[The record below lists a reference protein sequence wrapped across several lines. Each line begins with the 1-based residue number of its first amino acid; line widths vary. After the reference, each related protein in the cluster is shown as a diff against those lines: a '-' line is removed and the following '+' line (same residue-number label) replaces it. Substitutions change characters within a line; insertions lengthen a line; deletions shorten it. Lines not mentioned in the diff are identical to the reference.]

1 MKKKTFI
8 CCILSAS
15 MIFASGGLT
24 SVYAADDTLTLADY
38 PEYKDIVQKYY
49 DGVLPPAGISVSFR
63 SRISVIW
70 QDIMQ
75 TSTN

>member
-15 MIFASGGLT
+15 MIFASGSLT

-38 PEYKDIVQKYY
+38 PEYKDIVQK
-49 DGVLPPAGISVSFR
+49 
-63 SRISVIW
+63 
-70 QDIMQ
+70 
-75 TSTN
+75 

>member
-15 MIFASGGLT
+15 MIFASGSLT

-38 PEYKDIVQKYY
+38 PEYKDIVRKYY
-49 DGVLPPAGISVSFR
+49 DGAAPAGISVSFR